1 MCCPQILSCLQQNL
15 LQTWW
20 GEHQGSVQYCASHTA
35 RIPGWV
41 PGRTGSTERERSWGC
56 FLTPRQS
63 LKPQAWAC
71 RTETRP
77 NAHLIKITRDT
88 GAGPN
93 MENTHTHLYTHK
105 HVHTHTSTT
114 THLIKITC
122 VELHD
127 TGPNTHTHKQRYLRT
142 QAYWIAWYWGIQ
154 TKYTQ
159 LKNKMGIKQR
169 LEMDEDSSMEQKT
182 WRVYSFEKRN
192 GFRLDLN
199 ESIWRGCLSDRKGK
213 VIPCRWT
220 KNRKG
225 AGINSGESGTRN
237 LEAEGIR
244 SKSLVQGIWRL
255 RVSEAEWRVWEQHH
269 G

>member
-1 MCCPQILSCLQQNL
+1 M
-15 LQTWW
+15 
-20 GEHQGSVQYCASHTA
+20 H
-35 RIPGWV
+35 
-41 PGRTGSTERERSWGC
+41 
-56 FLTPRQS
+56 
-63 LKPQAWAC
+63 
-71 RTETRP
+71 
-77 NAHLIKITRDT
+77 
-88 GAGPN
+88 
-93 MENTHTHLYTHK
+93 THTHTQTK
-105 HVHTHTSTT
+105 VPAHTSILT
-114 THLIKITC
+114 
-122 VELHD
+122 
-127 TGPNTHTHKQRYLRT
+127 
-142 QAYWIAWYWGIQ
+142 IQ

-244 SKSLVQGIWRL
+244 S
-255 RVSEAEWRVWEQHH
+255 RVEGMGATSWIDFTTIIPDWFRRMCY
-269 G
+269 